1 MMMRGGRSDFSDHFL
16 WNKKNLK
23 RDMGRWDWKIKTL
36 RQKKKN
42 KENSK
47 NAKMKAAKEVG
58 NFTKHATFL

>member
-1 MMMRGGRSDFSDHFL
+1 MRL
-16 WNKKNLK
+16 KNQNF
-23 RDMGRWDWKIKTL
+23 KT
-36 RQKKKN
+36 KKKN